1 MALKLII
8 DTDPGIDDAMAILY
22 AIAAPEIDL
31 LGLTTVFG
39 NVTTPKATRNAL
51 YLLEQ
56 AGIEIPVAE
65 GLHRPRIGPPFPPTS
80 AVHGAEGFGTL
91 AVPTPQRRAL
101 VETAPEYLV
110 RMVRAHQGELLL
122 CPIGP
127 LTNIAA
133 AMELDPSFCSNLKGM
148 VVMGGSLRAGG
159 NITPAAE
166 ANFYHDPHAADF
178 VLRHGCNITLVG
190 LDVTNRV
197 ICPRSFFAR
206 LASESPKMGGLL
218 QDMAEFYIDF
228 YETVGKFAGCGM
240 HDPSALV
247 ACIAPE
253 LFTTEPHA
261 LRVTLSGDRSGEMIA
276 VANSTAQPVNVCTDV
291 QAEAVKQNFF
301 KNVAKLS

>member
-8 DTDPGIDDAMAILY
+8 DTDPGIDDAMAIFY
-22 AIAAPEIDL
+22 AISSPEIDL

-56 AGIEIPVAE
+56 LGIEIPVAE
-65 GLHRPRIGPPFPPTS
+65 GLHRPRVLPPFPPTS
-80 AVHGAEGFGTL
+80 AVHGVEGFGTL
-91 AVPTPQRRAL
+91 DVPAPQRHAL
-101 VETAPEYLV
+101 AETAPEYLV
-110 RMVRAHQGELLL
+110 RMARAHRGELLL

-133 AMELDPSFCSNLKGM
+133 AMELDSSFCSNLKGM
-148 VVMGGSLRAGG
+148 IVMGGSLRAGG

-166 ANFYHDPHAADF
+166 ANFYHDPHAADY

-197 ICPRSFFAR
+197 ICRRSFFGR
-206 LASESPKMGGLL
+206 LASESPKLGGLL
-218 QDMAEFYIDF
+218 HDMAEFYIDF
-228 YETVGKFAGCGM
+228 YETVGKFDGCGM

-261 LRVTLSGDRSGEMIA
+261 LRVTCSGDRSGEMI
-276 VANSTAQPVNVCTDV
+276 VEANSTVQPVNVCTDV

>member
-110 RMVRAHQGELLL
+110 RMARAHQGELLL

-178 VLRHGCNITLVG
+178 VLRHGCNMTLVG

-261 LRVTLSGDRSGEMIA
+261 LRVALSGDRAGEMIA
-276 VANSTAQPVNVCTDV
+276 VANSTAQAVNVCTDV

>member
-110 RMVRAHQGELLL
+110 RMARAHQGELLL

-178 VLRHGCNITLVG
+178 VLRYGCNMTLVG

-218 QDMAEFYIDF
+218 HDMAEFYIDF

-261 LRVTLSGDRSGEMIA
+261 LRVTLSGDRSGEMIT

>member
-166 ANFYHDPHAADF
+166 ANFYHDPDAADF
-178 VLRHGCNITLVG
+178 VLRHGCNMTLVG

-197 ICPRSFFAR
+197 ICPRSFFVR

-218 QDMAEFYIDF
+218 HDMAEFYIDF

-261 LRVTLSGDRSGEMIA
+261 LRVALSGDRSGEMIA
-276 VANSTAQPVNVCTDV
+276 VANSTAQAVNVCTDV

>member
-31 LGLTTVFG
+31 LGMTTVFG

-218 QDMAEFYIDF
+218 HYMAEFYIDF

-261 LRVTLSGDRSGEMIA
+261 LRVALSGDRSGEMIA
-276 VANSTAQPVNVCTDV
+276 VANSTAQAVNVCTDV

>member
-110 RMVRAHQGELLL
+110 RMARAHQGELLL

-178 VLRHGCNITLVG
+178 VLRHGCNMTLVG

-218 QDMAEFYIDF
+218 HDMAEFYIDF

>member
-31 LGLTTVFG
+31 LGMTTVFG

-65 GLHRPRIGPPFPPTS
+65 GLHRPRIVPPFPPTS

-91 AVPTPQRRAL
+91 SVPTPQRRAL

-110 RMVRAHQGELLL
+110 RMARAHQGELLL

-166 ANFYHDPHAADF
+166 ANFYHDPDAADF
-178 VLRHGCNITLVG
+178 VLRHGCNMTLVG

-206 LASESPKMGGLL
+206 LAYESPKMGGLL

>member
-218 QDMAEFYIDF
+218 HDMAEFYIDF

-261 LRVTLSGDRSGEMIA
+261 LRVALSGDRAGEMIA
-276 VANSTAQPVNVCTDV
+276 VANSTAQAVNVCTDV

>member
-110 RMVRAHQGELLL
+110 RMARAHQGELLL

-166 ANFYHDPHAADF
+166 ANFYHDPDAADF
-178 VLRHGCNITLVG
+178 VLRHGCNMTLVG

-218 QDMAEFYIDF
+218 HDMAEFYIDF

-253 LFTTEPHA
+253 LFTTELHA
-261 LRVTLSGDRSGEMIA
+261 LRVALSGDRSGEMIA
-276 VANSTAQPVNVCTDV
+276 VANSTAQAVNVCTDV

>member
-110 RMVRAHQGELLL
+110 RMARAHQGELLL

-166 ANFYHDPHAADF
+166 ANFYHDPDAADF
-178 VLRHGCNITLVG
+178 VLRHGCNMTLVG

-218 QDMAEFYIDF
+218 HDMAEFYIDF

-261 LRVTLSGDRSGEMIA
+261 LRVALSGDRSGEMIA
-276 VANSTAQPVNVCTDV
+276 VANSTAQAVNVCTDV

>member
-8 DTDPGIDDAMAILY
+8 DTDPGIDDAMAIFY
-22 AIAAPEIDL
+22 AISSPEIDL

-56 AGIEIPVAE
+56 LGIEIPVAE
-65 GLHRPRIGPPFPPTS
+65 GLHRPRVLPPFPPTS
-80 AVHGAEGFGTL
+80 AVHGVEGFGTL
-91 AVPTPQRRAL
+91 DVPAPQRHAL
-101 VETAPEYLV
+101 AETAPEYLV
-110 RMVRAHQGELLL
+110 RMARAHRGELLL

-133 AMELDPSFCSNLKGM
+133 AMELDSSFCSNLKGM

-166 ANFYHDPHAADF
+166 ANFYHDPHAADY

-197 ICPRSFFAR
+197 ICRRSFFGR
-206 LASESPKMGGLL
+206 LASESPKLGGLL
-218 QDMAEFYIDF
+218 HDMAEFYIDF
-228 YETVGKFAGCGM
+228 YETVGKFDGCGM

-261 LRVTLSGDRSGEMIA
+261 LRVTCSGDRSGEMI
-276 VANSTAQPVNVCTDV
+276 VEANSTVQPVNVCTDV

>member
-110 RMVRAHQGELLL
+110 RMARAHQGELLL

-218 QDMAEFYIDF
+218 HDMAEFYIDF

-261 LRVTLSGDRSGEMIA
+261 LRVALSGDRSGEMIA

>member
-39 NVTTPKATRNAL
+39 NVTTPKATRNVL

-178 VLRHGCNITLVG
+178 VLRYGCNMTLVG

-218 QDMAEFYIDF
+218 HDMAEFYIDF

-253 LFTTEPHA
+253 LFTTELHA
-261 LRVTLSGDRSGEMIA
+261 LRVALSGDRSGEMIA
-276 VANSTAQPVNVCTDV
+276 VANSTARPVNVCTDV

>member
-8 DTDPGIDDAMAILY
+8 DTDPGIDDAMAIFY
-22 AIAAPEIDL
+22 AIASPEIDL

-56 AGIEIPVAE
+56 VGIEIPVAE
-65 GLHRPRIGPPFPPTS
+65 GLHRPRVLPPFPPTS
-80 AVHGAEGFGTL
+80 AVHGVEGFGTL
-91 AVPTPQRRAL
+91 DVPAPQRHAL
-101 VETAPEYLV
+101 AETAPEYLV
-110 RMVRAHQGELLL
+110 RMARAHRGELLL

-133 AMELDPSFCSNLKGM
+133 AMELDSSFCSNLKGM
-148 VVMGGSLRAGG
+148 VVMGGSLRVGG

-166 ANFYHDPHAADF
+166 ANFYHDPHAADY

-197 ICPRSFFAR
+197 ICQRGFFGR

-218 QDMAEFYIDF
+218 HVMAEFYIDF
-228 YETVGKFAGCGM
+228 YETVGKFVGCGM

-261 LRVTLSGDRSGEMIA
+261 LRVTCSGDRSGEMIA
-276 VANSTAQPVNVCTDV
+276 EANLTVQPVNVCTDV

>member
-22 AIAAPEIDL
+22 AVAAPEIDL

-218 QDMAEFYIDF
+218 HDMAEFYIDF

-261 LRVTLSGDRSGEMIA
+261 LRVALSGDRSGEMIA
-276 VANSTAQPVNVCTDV
+276 VANSTAQAVNVCTDV

>member
-31 LGLTTVFG
+31 LGMTTVFG

-110 RMVRAHQGELLL
+110 RMARAHQGELLL

-178 VLRHGCNITLVG
+178 VLRHGCNMTLVG

-218 QDMAEFYIDF
+218 HDMAEFYIDF

>member
-65 GLHRPRIGPPFPPTS
+65 GLHRPRILPPFPPTS
-80 AVHGAEGFGTL
+80 VVHGAEGFGTL

-110 RMVRAHQGELLL
+110 RMARAHQGELLL

-178 VLRHGCNITLVG
+178 VLRYGCNMTLVG

-197 ICPRSFFAR
+197 ICPRSFFVR
-206 LASESPKMGGLL
+206 LASESPNMGGLL
-218 QDMAEFYIDF
+218 HDMAEFYIDF

-261 LRVTLSGDRSGEMIA
+261 LRVTLSGDRSGEMIT
-276 VANSTAQPVNVCTDV
+276 VANSTAQAVNVCTDV

>member
-110 RMVRAHQGELLL
+110 RMARAHQGELLL

-178 VLRHGCNITLVG
+178 VLRHGCNMTLVG

-276 VANSTAQPVNVCTDV
+276 VANSTAQAVNVCTDV

>member
-22 AIAAPEIDL
+22 AVSALEIDL

-110 RMVRAHQGELLL
+110 RMARAHQGELLL

-218 QDMAEFYIDF
+218 HDMAEFYIDF

-261 LRVTLSGDRSGEMIA
+261 LRVALSGDRSGEMIA
-276 VANSTAQPVNVCTDV
+276 VANSTAQAVNVCTDV

>member
-110 RMVRAHQGELLL
+110 RMARAHQGELLL

-166 ANFYHDPHAADF
+166 ANFYHDPDAADF
-178 VLRHGCNITLVG
+178 VLRHGCNMTLVG

-218 QDMAEFYIDF
+218 HDMAEFYIDF

-276 VANSTAQPVNVCTDV
+276 VANSTAQAVNVCTDV

>member
-8 DTDPGIDDAMAILY
+8 DTDPGIDDAMAIFY
-22 AIAAPEIDL
+22 AISSPEIDL

-56 AGIEIPVAE
+56 VGIEIPVAE
-65 GLHRPRIGPPFPPTS
+65 GLHRPRVLPPFPPTS
-80 AVHGAEGFGTL
+80 AVHGVEGFGTL
-91 AVPTPQRRAL
+91 DVPAPQRHAL
-101 VETAPEYLV
+101 AEAAPEYLV
-110 RMVRAHQGELLL
+110 RMARAHRGELLL

-133 AMELDPSFCSNLKGM
+133 AMELDSSFCSNLKGM

-166 ANFYHDPHAADF
+166 ANFYHDPHAADY

-197 ICPRSFFAR
+197 ICRRSFFER
-206 LASESPKMGGLL
+206 LASESPKLGGLL
-218 QDMAEFYIDF
+218 HDMAEFYIDF
-228 YETVGKFAGCGM
+228 YETVGKFDGCGM

-261 LRVTLSGDRSGEMIA
+261 LRVTCSGDRSGEMI
-276 VANSTAQPVNVCTDV
+276 VEANSTVQPVNVCTDV

>member
-31 LGLTTVFG
+31 LGMTTVFG

-65 GLHRPRIGPPFPPTS
+65 GLHRPRIVPPFPPTS

-110 RMVRAHQGELLL
+110 RMARAHQGELLL

-166 ANFYHDPHAADF
+166 ANFYHDPDAADF
-178 VLRHGCNITLVG
+178 VLRHGCNMTLVG
-190 LDVTNRV
+190 LDVT
-197 ICPRSFFAR
+197 
-206 LASESPKMGGLL
+206 
-218 QDMAEFYIDF
+218 
-228 YETVGKFAGCGM
+228 
-240 HDPSALV
+240 
-247 ACIAPE
+247 
-253 LFTTEPHA
+253 
-261 LRVTLSGDRSGEMIA
+261 
-276 VANSTAQPVNVCTDV
+276 
-291 QAEAVKQNFF
+291 
-301 KNVAKLS
+301 

>member
-1 MALKLII
+1 
-8 DTDPGIDDAMAILY
+8 
-22 AIAAPEIDL
+22 
-31 LGLTTVFG
+31 
-39 NVTTPKATRNAL
+39 
-51 YLLEQ
+51 
-56 AGIEIPVAE
+56 
-65 GLHRPRIGPPFPPTS
+65 
-80 AVHGAEGFGTL
+80 
-91 AVPTPQRRAL
+91 VPTPQRRAL
-101 VETAPEYLV
+101 VATAPEYLV
-110 RMVRAHQGELLL
+110 RLVRAHQGELLL

-218 QDMAEFYIDF
+218 HDMAEFYIDF

>member
-110 RMVRAHQGELLL
+110 RMARAHQGELLL

-218 QDMAEFYIDF
+218 HDMAEFYIDF

-276 VANSTAQPVNVCTDV
+276 VANSTAQAVNVCTDV

>member
-218 QDMAEFYIDF
+218 HDMAEFYIDF

-276 VANSTAQPVNVCTDV
+276 VANSTAQAVNVCTDV

>member
-110 RMVRAHQGELLL
+110 RMARAHQGELLL

-178 VLRHGCNITLVG
+178 VLRHGCNMTLVG

-218 QDMAEFYIDF
+218 HDMAEFYIDF

-261 LRVTLSGDRSGEMIA
+261 LRVALSGDRAGEMIA

>member
-110 RMVRAHQGELLL
+110 RMARAHQGELLL

-178 VLRHGCNITLVG
+178 VLRYGCNITLVG

-218 QDMAEFYIDF
+218 HDMAEFYIDF

-261 LRVTLSGDRSGEMIA
+261 LRVALSGDRSGEMIA
-276 VANSTAQPVNVCTDV
+276 VANSTAQAVNVCTDV

>member
-110 RMVRAHQGELLL
+110 RMARAHQGELLL

-178 VLRHGCNITLVG
+178 VLRHGCNMTLVG

-218 QDMAEFYIDF
+218 HDMAEFYIDF

-261 LRVTLSGDRSGEMIA
+261 LRVALSGDRSGEMIA

>member
-31 LGLTTVFG
+31 LGMTTVFG

-178 VLRHGCNITLVG
+178 VLRYGCNMTLVG